1 MKSETENKIEY
12 IIALIHEFGKAHNLQ
27 DNQAWIYIKRFGGI
41 ELIDNNYNFIH
52 TQSFSSVISDLTIY
66 INDKGGKIK

>member
-27 DNQAWIYIKRFGGI
+27 DNQAWMYIKRFGGI

-52 TQSFSSVISDLTIY
+52 TQPFSSIVSDLTAY
-66 INDKGGKIK
+66 INERGGKIK